1 MCPYALLPQG
11 ARVSGEAGSDLI
23 LKKLVALRPP
33 TDWSSAILTFVRLFC
48 PPWEGRFWDA
58 RDALQFIASSGGRLT
73 SVPADE
79 LRFLRRGMLDLTQA
93 DDFLPPVSWLT
104 NEKQYAPAA

>member
-48 PPWEGRFWDA
+48 PPWEGRSWDA
-58 RDALQFIASSGGRLT
+58 RDALQFIASSGGRLS

-79 LRFLRRGMLDLTQA
+79 LRFLRRGLLDLSNA
-93 DDFLPPVSWLT
+93 DDFRWLIRWLK
-104 NEKQYAPAA
+104 NEKHCEP